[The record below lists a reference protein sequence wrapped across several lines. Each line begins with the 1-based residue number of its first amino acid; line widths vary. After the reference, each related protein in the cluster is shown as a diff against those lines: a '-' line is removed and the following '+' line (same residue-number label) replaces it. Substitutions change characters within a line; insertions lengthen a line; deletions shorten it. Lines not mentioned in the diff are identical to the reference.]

1 MVSVATADD
10 LLRVEGKVDTALSYF
25 KTFLVA
31 NKQRVTVTV
40 KDIAKS
46 EGVSESF
53 LRSASGCYLLPRYG
67 VSAYPD
73 EASARWDIDEY
84 ITWRNKDP
92 QIRMQGAVELNKRKS
107 V

>member
-10 LLRVEGKVDTALSYF
+10 LSRVEGMVVTAMSYF

-31 NKQRVTVTV
+31 NKQKVTVTV
-40 KDIAKS
+40 KDIART

-53 LRSASGCYLLPRYG
+53 LRSANGCYLLPRYG

-73 EASARWDIDEY
+73 ASSARWDIDEY
-84 ITWRNKDP
+84 ITWRSKDP
-92 QIRMQGAVELNKRKS
+92 AIRMQGAIELNKRKS